1 MKRKNVSFLVLLS
14 CLALVGCTTNVSS
27 SSPATSSSSP
37 ATSTSTSSPV
47 KATYTVTSATGIA
60 NGALKF
66 DKASYNKDDTVIIDV
81 RPSDGYYLAS
91 ITLDDADTVLNT
103 FTEGT
108 RYYFTM
114 PAKNVVVNATF
125 DNVYKVNSVNKINW
139 GTGTSSYIS
148 KLTLADGTTEV
159 SSATT
164 FRAGESVTLNLY
176 AGANYSW
183 QNGFYYTNTKSFFL
197 NVNDDV
203 YQAALPAN
211 FDSGTTKNTDHFIF
225 SFTMPSSDVDLYVTY
240 NNYIYEDD
248 TSGHKITVETTGGV
262 KALGYNPNAKYS
274 GATLY
279 VLREDS
285 TLVNVQYQ
293 YAGATEWT
301 DLGLSFETTANSYFV
316 DNISYTKNLY
326 LTGDV
331 TIRFTGTAV
340 TEKNITYTNADKVTF
355 TSNEGVALAKALPG
369 DRVNID
375 FTVKNNTDVLK
386 PITITGIDEDKL
398 ITNKIGSVSFDMP
411 NAEIAITFN
420 VVAGSAV
427 TFKDNEDV
435 LQVKGVRRYLSD
447 DFTAYP
453 TELRMARNSISS

>member
-27 SSPATSSSSP
+27 SSPATSS
-37 ATSTSTSSPV
+37 TSSSV

-148 KLTLADGTTEV
+148 KLTLANGTTEV

-176 AGANYSW
+176 AGANYSG

-203 YQAALPAN
+203 Y
-211 FDSGTTKNTDHFIF
+211 
-225 SFTMPSSDVDLYVTY
+225 
-240 NNYIYEDD
+240 
-248 TSGHKITVETTGGV
+248 
-262 KALGYNPNAKYS
+262 
-274 GATLY
+274 
-279 VLREDS
+279 
-285 TLVNVQYQ
+285 
-293 YAGATEWT
+293 
-301 DLGLSFETTANSYFV
+301 
-316 DNISYTKNLY
+316 
-326 LTGDV
+326 
-331 TIRFTGTAV
+331 
-340 TEKNITYTNADKVTF
+340 
-355 TSNEGVALAKALPG
+355 
-369 DRVNID
+369 
-375 FTVKNNTDVLK
+375 
-386 PITITGIDEDKL
+386 
-398 ITNKIGSVSFDMP
+398 
-411 NAEIAITFN
+411 
-420 VVAGSAV
+420 
-427 TFKDNEDV
+427 
-435 LQVKGVRRYLSD
+435 
-447 DFTAYP
+447 
-453 TELRMARNSISS
+453 